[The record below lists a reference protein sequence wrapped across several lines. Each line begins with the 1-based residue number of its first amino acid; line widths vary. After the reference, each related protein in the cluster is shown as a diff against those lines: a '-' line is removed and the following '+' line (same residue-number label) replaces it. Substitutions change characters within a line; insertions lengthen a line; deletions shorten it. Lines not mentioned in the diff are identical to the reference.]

1 MRLYLSSLVVFGA
14 TDEILVSLVQGS
26 CNRRKWF
33 GLWIGGDLARIWQ
46 ALIWFEAIRF
56 VLIDLVQLIGAV
68 RFFSIIVR
76 CLGMLRGL
84 YELFAEFQMN
94 PFRREKLIELIS
106 AYLELITYTTDLTH
120 SSRFL

>member
-1 MRLYLSSLVVFGA
+1 MRLYLFSLVVFGA

-33 GLWIGGDLARIWQ
+33 GLWIEGDLARIWQ

-94 PFRREKLIELIS
+94 PSRREKLIELIS
-106 AYLELITYTTDLTH
+106 AYLELITYTTDLIH